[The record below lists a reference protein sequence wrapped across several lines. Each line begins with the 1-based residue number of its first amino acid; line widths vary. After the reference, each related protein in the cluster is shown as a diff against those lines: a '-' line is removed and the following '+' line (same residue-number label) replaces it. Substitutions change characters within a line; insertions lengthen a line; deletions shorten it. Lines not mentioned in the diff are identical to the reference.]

1 MRRREFITLLG
12 GAAVAYPLT
21 AQAQQPAMPVV
32 GYLSTGSVES
42 DTIFLAAFRRGLA
55 ETGYVDGKN
64 VAIEYRFAEFQNE
77 RLPSLAAD
85 LVRRQVAVIATGGGT
100 PPAIAAKGATSTIPI
115 VFYLGVDPVQFGL
128 VASLNRPGGNMTGI
142 AGLQADLAAKRVE
155 LLRELVPSAAG
166 VALLVNPT
174 NPYTESEARAV
185 LDAARDL
192 GLQIHVIRASTAAD
206 IDAVFNTLARP
217 GTDALLINGDLFL
230 LSQREQLVALAA
242 RLALPAIYGWRE
254 YCSAGGMMC
263 YTPSLDDGFR
273 LVGDYTGR
281 ILKGANPAEL
291 PVQQVVKVELI
302 INLRTT
308 KALGLTI
315 PLPLLGR
322 ADEVIE

>member
-12 GAAVAYPLT
+12 GAATWPL
-21 AQAQQPAMPVV
+21 AARAQQPAMPVV

-64 VAIEYRFAEFQNE
+64 VAIEYRFAEFQYE

-100 PPAIAAKGATSTIPI
+100 PPAVAAKGATSTIPI

-142 AGLQADLAAKRVE
+142 VGLQADLAAKRVE
-155 LLRELVPSAAG
+155 LLRELVPSAAA

-206 IDAVFNTLARP
+206 IDAVFNALARP
-217 GTDALLINGDLFL
+217 RTDALLINADLFL
-230 LSQREQLVALAA
+230 LSRREQLVALAA
-242 RLALPAIYGWRE
+242 RLALPAVYGWRE

-263 YTPSLDDGFR
+263 YTPSLADGFR

>member
-1 MRRREFITLLG
+1 M
-12 GAAVAYPLT
+12 
-21 AQAQQPAMPVV
+21 
-32 GYLSTGSVES
+32 
-42 DTIFLAAFRRGLA
+42 
-55 ETGYVDGKN
+55 
-64 VAIEYRFAEFQNE
+64 EYG
-77 RLPSLAAD
+77 
-85 LVRRQVAVIATGGGT
+85 TT
-100 PPAIAAKGATSTIPI
+100 PPPTSMQCRTRWP
-115 VFYLGVDPVQFGL
+115 DQ
-128 VASLNRPGGNMTGI
+128 
-142 AGLQADLAAKRVE
+142 
-155 LLRELVPSAAG
+155 
-166 VALLVNPT
+166 
-174 NPYTESEARAV
+174 
-185 LDAARDL
+185 
-192 GLQIHVIRASTAAD
+192 
-206 IDAVFNTLARP
+206 

-281 ILKGANPAEL
+281 ILKGAEL